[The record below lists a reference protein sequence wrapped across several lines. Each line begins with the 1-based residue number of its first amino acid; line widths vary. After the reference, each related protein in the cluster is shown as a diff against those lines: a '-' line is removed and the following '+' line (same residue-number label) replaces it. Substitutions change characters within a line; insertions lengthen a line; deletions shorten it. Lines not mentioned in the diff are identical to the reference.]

1 MPVTRRRFLMSGA
14 TAVLTTAAA
23 LHMSPHVF
31 AQIGAKPDPSQDF
44 HLPQEALRSSTL
56 SYRRETFEPYVGGVF
71 RARAGA
77 NSIEM
82 TLERV
87 SPLELSARGKGLT
100 KKARQTSSFAL
111 VFSSAGTLT
120 DLTTIYD
127 IEHGALGTFALFL
140 TRRDGPRDTYY
151 YEAVFNHAA

>member
-1 MPVTRRRFLMSGA
+1 MPVSRRRFLSGA

-23 LHMSPHVF
+23 LQLSPIAF
-31 AQIGAKPDPSQDF
+31 AQIGAKPDPARDF
-44 HLPQEALRSSTL
+44 PLPQEAHQSPLISFT
-56 SYRRETFEPYVGGVF
+56 RETFEPYVGGIF

-82 TLERV
+82 KLEKVRG
-87 SPLELSARGKGLT
+87 LQLSARGKGLT
-100 KKARQTSSFAL
+100 KKSRQSDSFAL
-111 VFSSAGTLT
+111 DFSSSGTLT

-140 TRRDGPRDTYY
+140 TRHDNPQGGYY
-151 YEAVFNHAA
+151 YEAVFNHVR